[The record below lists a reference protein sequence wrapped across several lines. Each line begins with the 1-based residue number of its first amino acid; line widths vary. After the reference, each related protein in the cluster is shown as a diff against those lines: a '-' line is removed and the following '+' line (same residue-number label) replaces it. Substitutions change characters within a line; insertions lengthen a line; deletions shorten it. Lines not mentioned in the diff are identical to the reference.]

1 MPEFR
6 KSQGR
11 YLRAGR
17 YSEIGRIYLL
27 TTVVKDR
34 KLAFQN
40 WQLGRLLVGTMKQA
54 EIEGQIKSLAWVI
67 MPDHLHW
74 LVELRAGTLDGV
86 MRRVK
91 SRSTH
96 AINQASGR
104 KGPLWQPGYHD
115 HAVRHEDDLKVLAR
129 YVLANPLR
137 AGLVKKLAEYPLWDA
152 IWL

>member
-74 LVELRAGTLDGV
+74 LVELRAGTMDGV
-86 MRRVK
+86 MRRVR
-91 SRSTH
+91 SRSTQ
-96 AINQASGR
+96 ASNQASGR
-104 KGPLWQPGYHD
+104 KGPLGQPGEHD
-115 HAVRHEDDLKVLAR
+115 HAVRHEEDLKVLAR